1 MKYIYMKNE
10 FSKMDAGLLHL
21 ANKRVLLKLINQKS
35 QISRSELSKATK
47 LTPPTITRIVDELVY
62 KDNLAEYIGT
72 GSSNGG
78 RPSMIVKFKNAAN
91 YIIGIDLGATYIR
104 GGLVDLNAKFIY
116 EIQVP
121 TEIEKGF
128 SSIIGKVINV
138 IEKLKSRQEDG
149 SKIWGI
155 GIGVAGLVDS
165 KTGIIESSPDFGWSK
180 IDLRK
185 ELEYRLNLPIFYDN
199 STRLMALGELKLGT
213 KQDLKNFA
221 VINLGYGIASGLVVE
236 GNLVKGH
243 IGFAGEF
250 GHISVDT
257 ESSVKCKCGMYGCL
271 EALAS
276 GHRIAALGK
285 HQVKNN
291 NSEILRELSNGN
303 PDLITAELVARAAEM
318 GDESC
323 LKIYNEVTEY
333 LCKGI
338 GTIANLL
345 NPEVVYLGGGIASNK
360 KLLFDLVQSKKSK
373 YLLHTNTNMP
383 ILPST
388 FGEQATIIGAVSL
401 VLEKIMNLEL
411 Q

>member
-1 MKYIYMKNE
+1 MKNE

-21 ANKRVLLKLINQKS
+21 ANKKVLLKLINQKG

-78 RPSMIVKFKNAAN
+78 RPSMIVKFKNEGN

-104 GGLVDLNAKFIY
+104 GGLVDLNAKFVY

-128 SSIIGKVINV
+128 SSIIEKVANV
-138 IEKLKSRQEDG
+138 IQKLKSRQELN
-149 SKIWGI
+149 SKVWGV

-165 KTGIIESSPDFGWSK
+165 KTGMIESSPDFGWSK

-185 ELEYRLNLPIFYDN
+185 ELEDRLGLPFFYDN
-199 STRLMALGELKLGT
+199 STRLMALGELKLGA
-213 KQDLKNFA
+213 KQNLKNFA
-221 VINLGYGIASGLVVE
+221 VINLGYGIASGLVIE

-243 IGFAGEF
+243 VGFAGEF

-285 HQVKNN
+285 HALTNH
-291 NSEILRELSNGN
+291 NSQILNELCNGN
-303 PDLITAELVARAAEM
+303 PNLITAELVAKAAQM
-318 GDESC
+318 GDKSC
-323 LKIYNEVTEY
+323 LKIYNEVIEY

-338 GTIANLL
+338 GIIANLL
-345 NPEVVYLGGGIASNK
+345 NPEIVYLGGGISLNEQF
-360 KLLFDLVQSKKSK
+360 LFDLVQAKKSK
-373 YLLHTNTNMP
+373 YLLYTNTDMP
-383 ILPST
+383 IVPST

-411 Q
+411 LVEE

>member
-1 MKYIYMKNE
+1 MKNE
-10 FSKMDAGLLHL
+10 FSKMDAGSLHL
-21 ANKRVLLKLINQKS
+21 ANKRVLLKLINQKG

-47 LTPPTITRIVDELVY
+47 LTPPSVTRLVDELVY
-62 KDNLAEYIGT
+62 KNNLAEYIGT

-78 RPSMIVKFKNAAN
+78 RPAMIVKFKNENN

-104 GGLVDLNAKFIY
+104 GALVDLNANFIS

-128 SSIIGKVINV
+128 SSIIERVTKVIR
-138 IEKLKSRQEDG
+138 KLKSRIEVD

-165 KTGIIESSPDFGWSK
+165 KTGIIEASPDFGWTN
-180 IDLRK
+180 INLRK
-185 ELEYRLNLPIFYDN
+185 VLEDKLDLPFFYDN
-199 STRLMALGELKLGT
+199 STRLMALGELKLGA
-213 KQDLKNFA
+213 KHNLKNIA
-221 VINLGYGIASGLVVE
+221 VINFGYGIASGLVIE

-243 IGFAGEF
+243 SGFAGEF

-257 ESSVKCKCGMYGCL
+257 ESKVRCKCGMLGCL

-285 HQVKNN
+285 QVFANN
-291 NSEILRELSNGN
+291 NSKILSELCNGN
-303 PDLITAELVARAAEM
+303 PNLITAESVAKAAKM

-323 LKIYNEVTEY
+323 LKIYNDVIEY

-338 GTIANLL
+338 GTISNML
-345 NPEVVYLGGGIASNK
+345 NPEAVYLGGGISLNGQFI
-360 KLLFDLVQSKKSK
+360 FDLIQSKKSK
-373 YLLHTNTNMP
+373 YLLQTNTNIP
-383 ILPST
+383 ILPPT
-388 FGEQATIIGAVSL
+388 YGEQSTTIGAISL
-401 VLEKIMNLEL
+401 VLEKILNLEL
-411 Q
+411 TKD